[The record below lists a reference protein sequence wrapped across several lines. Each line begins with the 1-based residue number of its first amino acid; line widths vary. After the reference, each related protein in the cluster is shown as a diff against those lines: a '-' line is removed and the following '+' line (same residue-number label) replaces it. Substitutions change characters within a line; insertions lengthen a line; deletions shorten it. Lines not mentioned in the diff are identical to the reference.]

1 MTGQPYHHGA
11 LREALLARAMEFI
24 EEAGVEGLSLRQL
37 ARDLGVSHAAPG
49 KHFRDKQALLDALAL
64 DGFRGMN
71 ARIVGASEAAGD
83 HRSRFVRIARAYVDF
98 AAAHPVLLAVMHSTK
113 HHPDAS
119 DELRGIGEDG
129 IRVARAVIAE
139 AQDAGDLAPGDGGM
153 LALACFA
160 SLHGAAV
167 LAAGNLLD
175 GMPVESLT
183 VSVTGLLWAGMAAG
197 MPAAQGSTGGL
208 GGDQVNTG

>member
-1 MTGQPYHHGA
+1 MTDQPYHHGK
-11 LREALLARAMEFI
+11 LREALLARATEII

-71 ARIVGASEAAGD
+71 ARIQGASEAAGGY
-83 HRSRFVRIARAYVDF
+83 RSRFVRIARAYVDF
-98 AAAHPVLLAVMHSTK
+98 AVSHPVLLAVMHSTK

-119 DELRGIGEDG
+119 DELRNIGEDG
-129 IRVARAVIAE
+129 MRVARALIAE
-139 AQDAGDLAPGDGGM
+139 AQDAGEVASGDVER
-153 LALACFA
+153 LALVCFV
-160 SLHGAAV
+160 SLHGAAL

-175 GMPVESLT
+175 GASVDDLT
-183 VSVTGLLWAGMAAG
+183 LATTDLLWAGMVAG
-197 MPAAQGSTGGL
+197 MPAPQGVSGTGA
-208 GGDQVNTG
+208 

>member
-1 MTGQPYHHGA
+1 MIPQPYHHGK

-71 ARIVGASEAAGD
+71 TRIVGASQAAGD

-98 AAAHPVLLAVMHSTK
+98 AVSRPVLLAVMHSTK

-139 AQDAGDLAPGDGGM
+139 AQNAGELGPGDSEM

-175 GMPVESLT
+175 GTSIESLT
-183 VSVTGLLWAGMAAG
+183 VSVTDLLWAGMAAG
-197 MPAAQGSTGGL
+197 VPAPRGAR
-208 GGDQVNTG
+208 

>member
-1 MTGQPYHHGA
+1 MTSQPYHHGK
-11 LREALLARAMEFI
+11 LRGALLARAAEFI
-24 EEAGVEGLSLRQL
+24 EEAGVDGLSLRQL

-71 ARIVGASEAAGD
+71 ARIIGASEAAGD

-98 AAAHPVLLAVMHSTK
+98 AVSHPVLLAVMHSTK

-119 DELRGIGEDG
+119 NELRSIGEDG

-139 AQDAGDLAPGDGGM
+139 AQGAGELAPGDCEM
-153 LALACFA
+153 LALVCFV

-175 GMPVESLT
+175 RTSVDSLIVAT
-183 VSVTGLLWAGMAAG
+183 TDLLWAGMATG
-197 MPAAQGSTGGL
+197 MPAPQVSVKTGL
-208 GGDQVNTG
+208 A

>member
-1 MTGQPYHHGA
+1 MIPQPYHHGK

-71 ARIVGASEAAGD
+71 TRIVGASQAAGD

-98 AAAHPVLLAVMHSTK
+98 AVSRPVLLAVMHSTK

-139 AQDAGDLAPGDGGM
+139 AQDAGELGPGDSEM

-175 GMPVESLT
+175 GTSIESLT
-183 VSVTGLLWAGMAAG
+183 VSVTDLLWAGMAAG
-197 MPAAQGSTGGL
+197 MPAPRGAR
-208 GGDQVNTG
+208 

>member
-1 MTGQPYHHGA
+1 MTDQPYHHGK
-11 LREALLARAMEFI
+11 LREALVARATEII

-64 DGFRGMN
+64 DGFRAMN
-71 ARIVGASEAAGD
+71 ARITGASEAPGD

-98 AAAHPVLLAVMHSTK
+98 AVSHPVLLAVMHSTK

-119 DELRGIGEDG
+119 DELRNIGENG
-129 IRVARAVIAE
+129 MRVAKALIAE
-139 AQDAGDLAPGDGGM
+139 AQDTGALPSGDCER
-153 LALACFA
+153 LALVCFV
-160 SLHGAAV
+160 SLHGAAL

-175 GMPVESLT
+175 GTSIDSLT
-183 VSVTGLLWAGMAAG
+183 IAITDLLWAGMAAG
-197 MPAAQGSTGGL
+197 MPAPL
-208 GGDQVNTG
+208 GASGIGT

>member
-1 MTGQPYHHGA
+1 MTDQPYHHGK
-11 LREALLARAMEFI
+11 LREALLARATEII

-71 ARIVGASEAAGD
+71 ARILGASEAAGGY
-83 HRSRFVRIARAYVDF
+83 RSRFVRIARAYVDF
-98 AAAHPVLLAVMHSTK
+98 AVSRPVLLAVMHSTK

-119 DELRGIGEDG
+119 DELRNIGEDG
-129 IRVARAVIAE
+129 MRVARALIVE
-139 AQDAGDLAPGDGGM
+139 AQDAGELASGDVER
-153 LALACFA
+153 LALVCFV
-160 SLHGAAV
+160 SLHGAAL

-175 GMPVESLT
+175 GASVDDLT
-183 VSVTGLLWAGMAAG
+183 LATTDLLWAGMVAG
-197 MPAAQGSTGGL
+197 VPATQGTSGIGA
-208 GGDQVNTG
+208 

>member
-1 MTGQPYHHGA
+1 MTDQPYHHGK
-11 LREALLARAMEFI
+11 LREGLLARATESI

-71 ARIVGASEAAGD
+71 ARIMGASEAAGD
-83 HRSRFVRIARAYVDF
+83 HRSRFVRIARAYVEF
-98 AAAHPVLLAVMHSTK
+98 AVSHPVLLAVMHSTK

-119 DELRGIGEDG
+119 DELRNIGEG
-129 IRVARAVIAE
+129 GMRVAKALIAE
-139 AQDAGDLAPGDGGM
+139 AQDAGVLAPGDCER
-153 LALACFA
+153 LALVCFA
-160 SLHGAAV
+160 SLHGAAM

-175 GMPVESLT
+175 GTSVDSLT
-183 VSVTGLLWAGMAAG
+183 IATTDLLWAGMVAG
-197 MPAAQGSTGGL
+197 MPAPQGASEIGA
-208 GGDQVNTG
+208 

>member
-1 MTGQPYHHGA
+1 MTSQPYHHGK
-11 LREALLARAMEFI
+11 LREALLARAAEFI
-24 EEAGVEGLSLRQL
+24 EEAGVDGLSLRQL

-71 ARIVGASEAAGD
+71 ARIIGASEAAGD

-98 AAAHPVLLAVMHSTK
+98 AVSHPVLLAVMHSTK

-119 DELRGIGEDG
+119 DELRSIGEDG

-139 AQDAGDLAPGDGGM
+139 AQGAGELAPGDCEM
-153 LALACFA
+153 LALVCFV

-175 GMPVESLT
+175 GTSVDSLIVAT
-183 VSVTGLLWAGMAAG
+183 TDLLWAGMATG
-197 MPAAQGSTGGL
+197 MPAPHVSVKTGL
-208 GGDQVNTG
+208 A

>member
-1 MTGQPYHHGA
+1 MIDQPYHHGK
-11 LREALLARAMEFI
+11 LREALLARATETI

-71 ARIVGASEAAGD
+71 ARIMGASEAAGD

-98 AAAHPVLLAVMHSTK
+98 AVSHPVLLSVMHSTK

-119 DELRGIGEDG
+119 DELRSIGEDG
-129 IRVARAVIAE
+129 IKVARALIGE
-139 AQDAGDLAPGDGGM
+139 AQGARELAPGDSEM
-153 LALACFA
+153 LALVCFV

-167 LAAGNLLD
+167 LAAGNLLN
-175 GMPVESLT
+175 GTSLDSLANAT
-183 VSVTGLLWAGMAAG
+183 ADLLWAGMIAG
-197 MPAAQGSTGGL
+197 MPASRAPRESAH
-208 GGDQVNTG
+208 

>member
-1 MTGQPYHHGA
+1 MTDRPYHYGK
-11 LREALLARAMEFI
+11 LREALLARATEAI

-71 ARIVGASEAAGD
+71 ARIMGAAEAAGD

-98 AAAHPVLLAVMHSTK
+98 AVAHPVLLAVMHSTK

-119 DELRGIGEDG
+119 DELRSIGEDG
-129 IRVARAVIAE
+129 IRIARALIAE
-139 AQDAGDLAPGDGGM
+139 AQGARELAPGDCEM
-153 LALACFA
+153 LALVCFV

-167 LAAGNLLD
+167 LAVGNLLNGTSID
-175 GMPVESLT
+175 SLT
-183 VSVTGLLWAGMAAG
+183 SATTDLLWAGMIAG
-197 MPAAQGSTGGL
+197 MPAPRAPGESAH
-208 GGDQVNTG
+208 

>member
-1 MTGQPYHHGA
+1 MTDQPYHHGK
-11 LREALLARAMEFI
+11 LREGLLARATEII

-71 ARIVGASEAAGD
+71 ARIIGASEAAGD
-83 HRSRFVRIARAYVDF
+83 HRSRFVRIARAYVEF
-98 AAAHPVLLAVMHSTK
+98 AVSHPVLLAVMHSTK

-119 DELRGIGEDG
+119 DELRNIGEG
-129 IRVARAVIAE
+129 GLRVAKALIAE
-139 AQDAGDLAPGDGGM
+139 AQDAGALASGDCER
-153 LALACFA
+153 LALVCFV
-160 SLHGAAV
+160 SLHGAAM

-175 GMPVESLT
+175 GTSVDSLT
-183 VSVTGLLWAGMAAG
+183 IATTDLLWAGMVAG
-197 MPAAQGSTGGL
+197 MPAPQGASEIGA
-208 GGDQVNTG
+208 

>member
-1 MTGQPYHHGA
+1 MTPQPYHHGK
-11 LREALLARAMEFI
+11 LREALLARAVEFI

-64 DGFRGMN
+64 EGFRGMN
-71 ARIVGASEAAGD
+71 ARIVAASQVAGD

-98 AAAHPVLLAVMHSTK
+98 AVSHPVLLAVMHSTK
-113 HHPDAS
+113 HHPGAS

-175 GMPVESLT
+175 GTPIESLA
-183 VSVTGLLWAGMAAG
+183 VSVTDLLWAGMAAG
-197 MPAAQGSTGGL
+197 IAEA
-208 GGDQVNTG
+208 

>member
-1 MTGQPYHHGA
+1 MIPQPYHHGK

-71 ARIVGASEAAGD
+71 TRIVGASQAAGD

-98 AAAHPVLLAVMHSTK
+98 AVSRPVLLAVMHSTK

-139 AQDAGDLAPGDGGM
+139 AQDAGELGPGDNEM

-175 GMPVESLT
+175 GTSIESLT
-183 VSVTGLLWAGMAAG
+183 VSVTDLLWAGMAAG
-197 MPAAQGSTGGL
+197 MPAPRGAR
-208 GGDQVNTG
+208 